1 MRKNELIKRLNN
13 IPGNPEVVIWNGY
26 VEDYQQLSPTI
37 KEAELVKLSKEF
49 LAAFLSLNHTT
60 PHQEDIDRAFRNQQ
74 WTFPNEFT
82 NEEERQ
88 LWYGNHKKRILVLS
102 GKLRGMTSHDRL
114 GKIHY

>member
-1 MRKNELIKRLNN
+1 MRKNELIKRLNDTF
-13 IPGNPEVVIWNGY
+13 GNPEVVIWNGY
-26 VEDYQQLSPTI
+26 VEDYQPLSPI
-37 KEAELVKLSKEF
+37 INEVELVKHSKEF
-49 LAAFLSLNHTT
+49 LATILNA
-60 PHQEDIDRAFRNQQ
+60 PCQEDIDRAFRNQQ

-82 NEEERQ
+82 NKEERQ